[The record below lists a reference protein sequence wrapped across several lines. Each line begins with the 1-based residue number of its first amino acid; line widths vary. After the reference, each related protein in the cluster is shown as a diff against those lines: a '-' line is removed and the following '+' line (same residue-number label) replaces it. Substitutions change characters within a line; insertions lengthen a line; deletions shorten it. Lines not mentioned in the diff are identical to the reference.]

1 MSPHLPP
8 VRGAPSLRTRAL
20 KKTFGPLTVIDDLSL
35 DVAAGRITALLGP
48 NGAGKTTLLKCILGL
63 VQPEEGSVLIDGEPA
78 DRKGRYRG
86 DIGFMPQLPTFP
98 VHMNGHEMAALLDRL
113 RGFTGT
119 PDEELVDAFGLR
131 ADMEKPFRVLSG
143 GTRQKVNA
151 ALAFRYPVPILILDE
166 PTAGLDP
173 VASLAL
179 KDKIQRCRD
188 EGRTVVITSHKLA
201 ELQDLA
207 DDVAFLHEGR
217 LRFMGSVDELLAETR
232 CSSLEQAIAALMLG
246 NGPGQ
251 ADNRESGRRVSPESP
266 ADPPRP
272 LRALR

>member
-1 MSPHLPP
+1 MSAHRHAPA
-8 VRGAPSLRTRAL
+8 GAPSLRTRAL
-20 KKTFGPLTVIDDLSL
+20 RKAFGPLTVVHDVSL
-35 DVAAGRITALLGP
+35 DVAAGLITALLGP

-63 VQPEEGSVLIDGEPA
+63 VQPDEGSVLIGEEAA
-78 DRKGRYRG
+78 DREGRYRG
-86 DIGFMPQLPTFP
+86 NIGFMPQLPTFP
-98 VHMNGHEMAALLDRL
+98 VHMNGHEMAAMLDRL
-113 RGFTGT
+113 RDFSGV

-131 ADMEKPFRVLSG
+131 TDLGKPFRVLSG

-151 ALAFRYPVPILILDE
+151 ALAFRYPVPVLILDE

-179 KDKIQRCRD
+179 KKKIQRCRD

-217 LRFMGSVDELLAETR
+217 LRFAGSVDELLAATGR
-232 CSSLEQAIAALMLG
+232 ANLEQAIAALMLG
-246 NGPGQ
+246 EN
-251 ADNRESGRRVSPESP
+251 P
-266 ADPPRP
+266 APLDPPRP
-272 LRALR
+272 LRARP